1 LWGLHED
8 FKINVDTRDE
18 LLARILDAA
27 SRKKKREAQLKKKK
41 KNAIF
46 SRELHSAL
54 RLTVG
59 FSKIY
64 YKL

>member
-1 LWGLHED
+1 MKTED
-8 FKINVDTRDE
+8 YKVKLDTRDE

-27 SRKKKREAQLKKKK
+27 SRIKIGEAKLKRK
-41 KNAIF
+41 KNVIF
-46 SRELHSAL
+46 ARELQSTL
-54 RLTVG
+54 SLTVE